1 MAPDDAWRALFLNW
15 PQGIPKEGI
24 VQTSL
29 NENVP
34 FVGFALSPGLLLV
47 ERDKPDAI
55 GSRKMIIPYSNIV
68 AVKMG
73 TTMSLPE
80 LQPLGFKVK

>member
-15 PQGIPKEGI
+15 PAEIPKLGI
-24 VQTSL
+24 VTTTL
-29 NENVP
+29 GENVP
-34 FVGFALSPGLLLV
+34 FVDFALSPGLLLV

-55 GSRKMIIPYSNIV
+55 GSRKMIIPYSYILAIKLATPV
-68 AVKMG
+68 PL
-73 TTMSLPE
+73 SD

>member
-15 PQGIPKEGI
+15 PAEIPKQGM
-24 VQTSL
+24 VTTSAG
-29 NENVP
+29 ENVP
-34 FVGFALSPGLLLV
+34 FVGFALSLGLLLV

-55 GSRKMIIPYSNIV
+55 GARKVIIPYSNIL
-68 AVKMG
+68 AVKLG
-73 TTMSLPE
+73 TPASLTE

>member
-15 PQGIPKEGI
+15 PAEIPKQGI
-24 VQTSL
+24 VTTSVG
-29 NENVP
+29 ENVP
-34 FVGFALSPGLLLV
+34 FVGFALAPGLLLV

-55 GSRKMIIPYSNIV
+55 GSRKMIIPYSNILAIKLTTPV
-68 AVKMG
+68 A
-73 TTMSLPE
+73 LRE